1 MECSRFYT
9 KRFLQV
15 LKLLGSHTALPF
27 LNSQDK
33 KSTLLLR
40 LAEILVTADKRHELK
55 LEAERRWVCSVTR
68 EEVGDRG
75 VTGVSGERDAAGGE
89 GPVRWGLECH
99 TKDS

>member
-1 MECSRFYT
+1 MQCSRFYT

-55 LEAERRWVCSVTR
+55 LEAERRWVCSVT
-68 EEVGDRG
+68 
-75 VTGVSGERDAAGGE
+75 
-89 GPVRWGLECH
+89 
-99 TKDS
+99 